1 MRAQKLLTELRRLN
15 VEIRLEDDRLR
26 YRAPKGTLN
35 EEMRMKLLKCKT
47 EIIALLR
54 ERKNRGSVP
63 PLPPLVPDP
72 VHRHLPFPL
81 TEIQFAYLIGRGGI
95 LEMGNVACH
104 SYQELDSV
112 KLDLERFELALQRLI
127 ERHDTL
133 RLIFLPDGR
142 QQILEQVP
150 PYQIKILDLRGQ
162 TTQVV
167 ELELEAVRQ
176 RMSHQVLPTHQWPL
190 FEIRASVLD
199 DQRTRLHISFDLLI
213 GDVWSFK
220 ILFREWF
227 QLYEDLD
234 TPLVPLELSFR
245 DCVLAELDAK
255 NTERYQRDQDYWLS
269 RLPTL
274 PPAPELPLVQ
284 KPDALTEPR
293 FVRRRSRLDP
303 ETWLRLKA
311 RAHRFGLTPSG
322 VLCAAFAD
330 VLATWCKSS
339 RFTLNLTLF
348 NRLLSHPQIN
358 DIMGDFTTTLLVE
371 VDASPNTFEARA
383 QRLQDQMWSDLEHG
397 LFSGVSLLREFNKV
411 EGGPPKMTMPV
422 VFSSSLISDSKQGK
436 QDEPANPLSSVYGV
450 SQTPQV
456 LLDHQV
462 FENAGA
468 LIFNWDTVEEVFPEG
483 LLDDMFDAY
492 CGLLKYLADKEESW
506 SKTPQK
512 LLPAAQLEQRA
523 SINATE
529 APISEEMLQTF
540 FTEQVPQRP
549 DQPAVITPKRTLT
562 YQELFTCANQVGHWL
577 RQREARPNT
586 LVAVVMEKGWEQVVG
601 VLGIHAAGA
610 AYLPIDANLPRERLW
625 YLLEHGQVS
634 LVLTQSWYDDQ
645 LEWPEGIERLC
656 VDRADQMG
664 LDENPLETV
673 QGTEDL
679 AYVIYTSGS
688 TGLPKGVV
696 IDHRGAVNTVVDIN
710 QRFGVEP
717 EDRVLALSALNF
729 DLSVYDTFGMLAA
742 GGTIVMP
749 EASGNRDPAHWAELI
764 LREKVTIWDTVP
776 ALMQMLVEYLAGR
789 SETLS
794 ESLRLVMMSG
804 DWIPLDL
811 PDRIKS
817 LAEDIE
823 VFSLGGATEAS
834 IWSILYPIE
843 KVDPSWTSIPYGR
856 PMANQSFQVLNETF
870 EPCPVWVPG
879 QLYIG
884 GIGLAK
890 GYWRDEEKTRA
901 SFITHPRSGERL
913 YRTGDLGRYLPDD
926 NIEFLGREDFQVK
939 IRGHR
944 IELGEIE
951 TTLLQHPGV
960 HTAVVAATGELRGN
974 KRLVAYVVP
983 EQTPLSA
990 VSEEESLLKGKP
1002 VEADAAPQPEGS
1014 LLDPIERLRF
1024 KLRQPGLRK
1033 DSDRSSVQLIKPEV
1047 DEALLASY
1055 LNRRSFRKYA
1065 DTPIPFEQFSHF
1077 LSGLFQVEIDGA
1089 LFPKYRY
1096 GSAGSLYP
1104 VQTYLYVKPDRVED
1118 VSAGTYYYHP
1128 GSHRLLNLSGDAR
1141 VDRSDFPKN
1150 QAIFDESAF
1159 AVFLIGQLDA
1169 ISPMYGKH
1177 ARDFCMIEA
1186 GLMCQLLET
1195 SAPANQIGLCQI
1207 GGLNFQP
1214 FRHLFA
1220 LEESHIYLHCLLGGR
1235 ISIHQ
1240 TNHQNFVEEFVEL
1253 RPLLDLVDKE
1263 VRDQKASASDR
1274 LASSSTASV
1283 TGDFKPDGGLA
1294 EELRVLLGEKLPEY
1308 MVPSSFIFLD
1318 TLPLSSNGK
1327 VDRKML
1333 PEPEDLDLKSTIAH
1347 VHPRT
1352 EVERILAAIWQE
1364 ILGAEQVG
1372 INDNFFDLGGDS
1384 VMAIQIIAKANQ
1396 TGLQLTPA
1404 QIFEHQTVA
1413 ELATVSGAVR
1423 NTQADQGQTTE
1434 LDKNRRSLNIGVSAP
1449 SDANDFNWTQE
1460 DLDDIARA
1468 VVKSKKGG

>member
-1 MRAQKLLTELRRLN
+1 M
-15 VEIRLEDDRLR
+15 
-26 YRAPKGTLN
+26 
-35 EEMRMKLLKCKT
+35 
-47 EIIALLR
+47 
-54 ERKNRGSVP
+54 GSVS
-63 PLPPLVPDP
+63 
-72 VHRHLPFPL
+72 
-81 TEIQFAYLIGRGGI
+81 
-95 LEMGNVACH
+95 CH
-104 SYQELDSV
+104 SYKEWETTH
-112 KLDLERFELALQRLI
+112 LDLDKFEFALQRLI
-127 ERHDTL
+127 ERHGML
-133 RLIFLPDGR
+133 QAVMLPDGR
-142 QQILEQVP
+142 QKIQEQVP
-150 PYQIKILDLRGQ
+150 EYRLEVLDLREKDPQ
-162 TTQVV
+162 
-167 ELELEAVRQ
+167 EAASRLEAVRQ
-176 RMSHQVLPTHQWPL
+176 ELSHQILPSDRAPI
-190 FEIRASVLD
+190 FDIRASIID
-199 DQRTRLHISFDLLI
+199 ERRIRLHFSFDLLI
-213 GDVWSFK
+213 ADARSFE
-220 ILFREWF
+220 ILFKELSHF
-227 QLYEDLD
+227 YHNPE
-234 TPLVPLELSFR
+234 TPLPPLELSFR
-245 DCVLAELDAK
+245 DYVLASTSIENSEA
-255 NTERYQRDQDYWLS
+255 YQRSKDYWMS
-269 RLPTL
+269 RLPEL
-274 PPAPELPLVQ
+274 SLAPELPLAKTFNVVTQ
-284 KPDALTEPR
+284 PR
-293 FVRRRSRLDP
+293 FVRRRSRL
-303 ETWLRLKA
+303 ELEAWRRLTTRAA
-311 RAHRFGLTPSG
+311 RSGLTPSG
-322 VLCAAFAD
+322 VLLAAFAEILN
-330 VLATWCKSS
+330 VWSKNS
-339 RFTLNLTLF
+339 RFAINLTLF
-348 NRLLSHPQIN
+348 NRLPLHPQVN
-358 DIMGDFTTTLLVE
+358 DIIGDFTSVTLLE
-371 VDASPNTFEARA
+371 VDNSAESTFEARA
-383 QRLQDQMWSDLEHG
+383 RRVQQQLWDDLDHRY
-397 LFSGVSLLREFNKV
+397 FSGVEVLRELSRRQ
-411 EGGPPKMTMPV
+411 GGQPGAVMPI
-422 VFSSSLISDSKQGK
+422 VFTSRLVRNRQRTDRNSMSWLG
-436 QDEPANPLSSVYGV
+436 ENVYGIT
-450 SQTPQV
+450 QTPQV
-456 LLDHQV
+456 WLDHMV
-462 FENAGA
+462 AEDAEGLL
-468 LIFNWDTVEEVFPEG
+468 LIWDAVEELFPDG

-492 CGLLKYLADKEESW
+492 GRLLHLLADKEECWQQSW
-506 SKTPQK
+506 PEIGQK
-512 LLPAAQLEQRA
+512 LVPAAQLEQRA

-529 APISEEMLQTF
+529 TRIPEDMLHTLF
-540 FTEQVPQRP
+540 AAQVPQRP
-549 DQPAVITPKRTLT
+549 SQPAVITPNRTLG
-562 YQELFTCANQVGHWL
+562 YEELSNRANQVGHWL

-634 LVLTQSWYDDQ
+634 LVLTQSCYDDQ

-811 PDRIKS
+811 SDRIKS